1 MEDLFL
7 KILDFLVKYRLDT
20 VIISI
25 IFSLVLA
32 YIYFKIYHLK
42 PLGDLVKNKELE
54 VIKSYEEKLNRL
66 NTELNTTKD
75 KISDLK
81 EQLLQ
86 AQKLEVELKEKN
98 KELFL
103 QLITKNSEVS
113 NLELKSSF
121 EILKVQFET
130 LAKQQNIKTYEKE

>member
-1 MEDLFL
+1 MDDLLSPIFNHM
-7 KILDFLVKYRLDT
+7 IKYRIDT
-20 VIISI
+20 VVVSI
-25 IFSLVLA
+25 IFSLVIA
-32 YIYFKIYHLK
+32 YIYFKFHHLK
-42 PLGDLVKNKELE
+42 SLDDLLKNKELE
-54 VIKSYEEKLNRL
+54 VVKSYEEKLNRL
-66 NTELNTTKD
+66 NTELNATKD

-86 AQKLEVELKEKN
+86 SQRSEAELKEKN

-121 EILKVQFET
+121 ESLKTQVENFT
-130 LAKQQNIKTYEKE
+130 KQQNIKTYEKE